1 MSTKIKC
8 LQKLDPEFEL
18 NLQKKKYQKMVN
30 FHKEFT
36 KVIAECKICH
46 KARTNLSLRI
56 SPYSVRMRE
65 NTDLKNSKSGFHPVL

>member
-1 MSTKIKC
+1 
-8 LQKLDPEFEL
+8 
-18 NLQKKKYQKMVN
+18 MVN

-65 NTDLKNSKSGFHPVL
+65 NTDLKNSKSGFHPVF